1 MRSKG
6 YGQFCPVSV
15 AAEVL
20 SERWTFLVLRE
31 LLAGSTRFNDLHRGV
46 PLMSASL
53 LSQRLR
59 DLEMTG
65 IIERRPLSTGRGY
78 SYHLTESGEALR
90 PIVYGI
96 GLWGTKY
103 MRTQY
108 SAENL
113 DPSLLMWD
121 MRRWIRGDHMPPGR
135 TVVRFDIPDAPPPKR
150 HYWMMKEAGETDID
164 LCLFDPGFPVDLVV
178 TGRLATLTRVWM
190 GDIEPEAAV
199 RNREITLEGDPA
211 HCKGFYDWIGL
222 SPFVHMEAAGMTAV
236 IAQAAPAS

>member
-1 MRSKG
+1 MRNKG

-20 SERWTFLVLRE
+20 AERWSLLVLRE

-59 DLEMTG
+59 DLELAGIVDREPLPTG
-65 IIERRPLSTGRGY
+65 KGY
-78 SYHLTESGEALR
+78 SYHLTESGEALG
-90 PIVYGI
+90 PIVNGI
-96 GLWGTKY
+96 GLWGVKY

-108 SAENL
+108 SPENL

-121 MRRWIRGDHMPPGR
+121 MRRWVRADLMPTGR
-135 TVVRFDIPDAPPPKR
+135 VVIRFDIPDAPARKQ
-150 HYWMMKEAGETDID
+150 HYWLMKDENDTSVD
-164 LCLFDPGFPVDLVV
+164 LCLFDPGFPVGLVV
-178 TGRLATLTRVWM
+178 TGRLEMITRVWM

-199 RNREITLEGDPA
+199 RNHLIELDGTPELRMS
-211 HCKGFYDWIGL
+211 FYDWIGL
-222 SPFVHMEAAGMTAV
+222 SPFVHLAATDTTMELRATA
-236 IAQAAPAS
+236 